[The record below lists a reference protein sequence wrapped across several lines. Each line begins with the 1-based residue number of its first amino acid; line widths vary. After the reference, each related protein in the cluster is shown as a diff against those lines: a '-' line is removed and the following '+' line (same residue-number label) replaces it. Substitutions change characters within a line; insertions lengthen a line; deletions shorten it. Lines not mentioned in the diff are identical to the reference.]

1 MGHLTLDQL
10 LDILRD
16 CAGEDES
23 VDLTGDVLHTSFLD
37 LGYDS
42 LAMLQATGRIE
53 RDLGVALP
61 DDVVAEAETPYQLLA
76 VVNATRPAQ
85 AAA

>member
-53 RDLGVALP
+53 RDLGMALP

>member
-10 LDILRD
+10 LDILRN

>member
-61 DDVVAEAETPYQLLA
+61 DDVVAEAETPYRLLA

>member
-1 MGHLTLDQL
+1 MEHLTLNQL

-16 CAGEDES
+16 CAGEEEG
-23 VDLTGDVLHTSFLD
+23 VDLTGDVLHTPFTD

-42 LAMLQATGRIE
+42 LALLQATGRIE
-53 RDLGVALP
+53 RDLGAALP

-76 VVNATRPAQ
+76 VVNATRPVQ

>member
-53 RDLGVALP
+53 RNLGVALP

>member
-16 CAGEDES
+16 CAGEDEN
-23 VDLTGDVLHTSFLD
+23 VDLTGEVLHTSFLD

-53 RDLGVALP
+53 RDLGLVLP